1 MKIEPDTVK
10 GFQDFLPPESLKRQA
25 IVRTIEKYFR
35 LYGFLP
41 IETPLI
47 EFDELMKPENISQE
61 QEDEAVSD
69 RFRLKDRGNRN
80 LGLRYEFTFQLARI
94 FKMNPNIKLPFRRY
108 QIGQVFRDEPISSTR
123 FRQFTQCDADIIGS
137 SDINSEAELLSMLS
151 DILKD
156 LGISAEIQINSRKL
170 ISSLIDS
177 VEIPNTNAVIK
188 ELDKTGKIS
197 EDEIKVNLKKY
208 TSSNQIITL
217 FKLLEKDL
225 DFYKENG
232 FEGAEEVLNLISA
245 CKKYGIKVKFNQN
258 LMRGLS
264 YYTGNIFEVFSP
276 EIKGSIAGGGRYDK
290 VVGKFTNRE
299 IPAVGISFGLERLSQ
314 IAKPQIS
321 QIPKA
326 LLISIEEDNE
336 TIKLAKKL
344 RAEKISC
351 ITAFGNTGKQLEYA
365 NSQAIPYVI
374 FIGEDEVSSKKF
386 KLKNMQSG
394 EQKSL
399 NEKQIIR
406 ALSKKKAK

>member
-10 GFQDFLPPESLKRQA
+10 GFQDYLPPESLKRQA
-25 IVRTIEKYFR
+25 IVRTIEKQFR
-35 LYGFLP
+35 LYGYLP

-47 EFDELMKPENISQE
+47 EFDELMKSENLPAE

-80 LGLRYEFTFQLARI
+80 LGLRYEFTFQLSRI

-108 QIGQVFRDEPISSTR
+108 QIGQVLRDEPISSTR

-137 SDINSEAELLSMLS
+137 SDINSEAELLSLIS

-156 LGISAEIQINSRKL
+156 LDIKAEIQINNRKL
-170 ISSLIDS
+170 IASLIES

-188 ELDKTGKIS
+188 ELDKMGKIS

-217 FKLLEKDL
+217 FKLLEKNL

-232 FEGAEEVLNLISA
+232 FDGAEELSNLITA
-245 CKKYGIKVKFNQN
+245 CKKYGIKVKFNQY

-264 YYTGNIFEVFSP
+264 YYTGNIFEVIS
-276 EIKGSIAGGGRYDK
+276 EDLKGSIAGGGRYDK

-314 IAKPQIS
+314 IAKVAIP

-326 LLISIEEDNE
+326 ILISIEEDNE

-365 NSQAIPYVI
+365 NSQSIPYVI
-374 FIGEDEVSSKKF
+374 FIGSEEVSSKKF

-406 ALSKKKAK
+406 ALAKKKKK